1 MFRSLRSVAI
11 AGAVAILA
19 SASTVLAPAP
29 ASASSE
35 YPKQCLQGRVICI
48 DKTSRTVDWMIDG
61 ELQLSMSARFGSSGT
76 PTRDGLFKVYRKSEK
91 HVSRLYGASMPYA
104 LFFDGGQAVH
114 YSPDFAE
121 RGYDGASRGCVNT
134 RNKSKMKRLF
144 HEAHLGDKVYVYG
157 SDSQKSRKRHSGG
170 PKGYY
175 DPSEPWW

>member
-1 MFRSLRSVAI
+1 MSKSLRSVVI
-11 AGAVAILA
+11 AGALAILA
-19 SASTVLAPAP
+19 SASTVVAPAT
-29 ASASSE
+29 ASADE

-48 DKTSRTVDWMIDG
+48 DKTTRTVDWMIDG
-61 ELQLSMSARFGSSGT
+61 ELHMSMDARFGSRGT

-114 YSPDFAE
+114 YSADFAS

-134 RNKSKMKRLF
+134 RSKTKMKRLF
-144 HEAHLGDKVYVYG
+144 DAVHLGDKVYVYG
-157 SDSQKSRKRHSGG
+157 SEKARKREADG

-175 DPSEPWW
+175 DPSAPWY